1 MIYFGVVFSY
11 FWALIRSIGLQM
23 CSLASLDV
31 EERGWSGK
39 LSQGKD
45 LRLLQHHF
53 THFSEV
59 PDGMP
64 LLGGVSG
71 YF

>member
-1 MIYFGVVFSY
+1 MAIGLVSYFG
-11 FWALIRSIGLQM
+11 ALIGSMGLQTY
-23 CSLASLDV
+23 SLASLDL
-31 EERGWSGK
+31 EERGWSEN